1 MRRACLAV
9 LTLAAVT
16 LTAGCAGSSVSGAP
30 IVTPREQ
37 SPLAPGD
44 AVRVDIAR
52 EPELSCDETRCKVDE
67 NGEVTFPRMGP
78 VKVTGLSPDSLSRL
92 IKAYYSPSLRDPA
105 ITVTV
110 LRRVNIVGAVQKPGP
125 YLVDPTMRITD
136 AVAKAGGA
144 SSEGKLD
151 QVQLRRGGRR
161 TDINLSSD
169 MRLADTPLRSGDE
182 LYVPQRGWVSRNTGL
197 VAAGITAATS
207 VIVTLLVR

>member
-1 MRRACLAV
+1 
-9 LTLAAVT
+9 
-16 LTAGCAGSSVSGAP
+16 
-30 IVTPREQ
+30 
-37 SPLAPGD
+37 
-44 AVRVDIAR
+44 
-52 EPELSCDETRCKVDE
+52 
-67 NGEVTFPRMGP
+67 MGP
-78 VKVTGLSPDSLSRL
+78 VRVTGLSPDSLSRL
-92 IKAYYSPSLRDPA
+92 VKAYYSPSLRDPA

-136 AVAKAGGA
+136 AVAMAGGA

-151 QVQLRRGGRR
+151 QVQLRRGGKR